1 MSRLFST
8 QEHICMC
15 LVMYRLFVLFPKR
28 DLTKNKENLNEDK
41 TAKTFIDQQ
50 KEEFHEHEELRTEV
64 MKWGVGH
71 NTICSSQIVM
81 FVYMGKLQCDWM
93 INHVSMDKIR
103 VMSGFGLKKIQPIA
117 SLFFMSGWNF
127 GPSPAHALSGWVGQ
141 VFSFQTGW
149 IG

>member
-1 MSRLFST
+1 MQSVANSGFRYGVRTLHLIKLHGSQQLYDLHDMSRLFST

-64 MKWGVGH
+64 MK
-71 NTICSSQIVM
+71 
-81 FVYMGKLQCDWM
+81 
-93 INHVSMDKIR
+93 
-103 VMSGFGLKKIQPIA
+103 
-117 SLFFMSGWNF
+117 
-127 GPSPAHALSGWVGQ
+127 
-141 VFSFQTGW
+141 
-149 IG
+149 